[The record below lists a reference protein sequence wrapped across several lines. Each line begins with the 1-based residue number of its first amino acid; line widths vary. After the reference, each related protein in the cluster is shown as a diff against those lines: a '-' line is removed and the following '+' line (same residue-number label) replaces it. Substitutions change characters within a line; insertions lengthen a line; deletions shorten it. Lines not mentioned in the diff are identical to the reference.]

1 MPKRIPDKNSSIYI
15 NPQKGSLKCTISISI
30 ISVFA
35 RRLFSFN
42 SLGATGNI
50 FSEQWRNQMKFK
62 QTRKNLAHS
71 ILHTRRMRPVNTW
84 PFCDCAVTGVCAPF
98 ILINMTFFNVLLLL
112 LWYTYTSRTR
122 TNLRYIH
129 THNRLVSCLLFY
141 AFSQSLRGE
150 TNEKFVKFW
159 ILGKFLSD
167 FWGSWFFYARNKIKL
182 FFSVLVFVVAI
193 GMHVY
198 VYFFFYK

>member
-1 MPKRIPDKNSSIYI
+1 MRGVCFPLILSERQEISFLNSGEIKW
-15 NPQKGSLKCTISISI
+15 NL
-30 ISVFA
+30 
-35 RRLFSFN
+35 N
-42 SLGATGNI
+42 
-50 FSEQWRNQMKFK
+50 K
-62 QTRKNLAHS
+62 QKNLAHS

-129 THNRLVSCLLFY
+129 THTHTTGWYLACFFTLSLKVWGGKPMKNLWNFEFWESFCRIFEVHDFFTQEIRLNCFLL
-141 AFSQSLRGE
+141 
-150 TNEKFVKFW
+150 
-159 ILGKFLSD
+159 
-167 FWGSWFFYARNKIKL
+167 
-182 FFSVLVFVVAI
+182 LVFVVAI

>member
-1 MPKRIPDKNSSIYI
+1 MRGVCFPLILSERQEISFLNSGEIKW
-15 NPQKGSLKCTISISI
+15 NL
-30 ISVFA
+30 
-35 RRLFSFN
+35 N
-42 SLGATGNI
+42 
-50 FSEQWRNQMKFK
+50 K
-62 QTRKNLAHS
+62 QKNLAHS

-98 ILINMTFFNVLLLL
+98 ILINMTFFFNVLLLL
-112 LWYTYTSRTR
+112 LRYTYTSRTR

-129 THNRLVSCLLFY
+129 THTHNRLVSCLLF
-141 AFSQSLRGE
+141 FRFLSNFRGE

-182 FFSVLVFVVAI
+182 LSFIGFCCCDRYACVCVFFLL
-193 GMHVY
+193 
-198 VYFFFYK
+198 